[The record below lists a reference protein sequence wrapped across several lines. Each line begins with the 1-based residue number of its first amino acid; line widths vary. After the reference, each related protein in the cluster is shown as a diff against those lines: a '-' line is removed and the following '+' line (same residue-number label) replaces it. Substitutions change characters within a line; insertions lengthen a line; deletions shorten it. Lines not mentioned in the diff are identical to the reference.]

1 MNTPTPTTN
10 AKWERLCCS
19 GQSWYQIAEEM
30 KLDCRQLESELT
42 AAREDLKAVTIER
55 DEFHVKIEELAIKL
69 QAVTEQRDKLAE
81 LSGFGEFDK
90 PWAVIANT
98 AGTTDAFAMTR
109 NEWTKPWASCYHT
122 KKSV

>member
-90 PWAVIANT
+90 P
-98 AGTTDAFAMTR
+98 
-109 NEWTKPWASCYHT
+109 
-122 KKSV
+122 